1 MDVGLEGP
9 LKPSS
14 SSAAAVAEYKR
25 VQEALEP
32 PGHCCEA
39 VLFGKLEF
47 IWLESP
53 SKPPRGRL
61 LQQLQRKLFQAQLM
75 DCICKWHPA
84 EFTHP
89 GEADPLHYFSLLLF
103 FGLAALAWLW
113 FTVAGGNESAAT
125 VDFLARETYS
135 LWSKKSNRNRSGL
148 NDKPISDGI
157 NKGTKRSAAK
167 NNSNSELQFVIWP
180 SQGVPSQQVFIWDQ
194 GHGPQ

>member
-1 MDVGLEGP
+1 MSKHPSKHSEAMDVGLEGP

-53 SKPPRGRL
+53 SKPLRGRL
-61 LQQLQRKLFQAQLM
+61 LPQLQRKLFQAQLM

-89 GEADPLHYFSLLLF
+89 GEADPLHTSPSFCFLVLQPLPGYDSLSQEEMKVQQLLTF
-103 FGLAALAWLW
+103 
-113 FTVAGGNESAAT
+113 
-125 VDFLARETYS
+125 
-135 LWSKKSNRNRSGL
+135 
-148 NDKPISDGI
+148 
-157 NKGTKRSAAK
+157 
-167 NNSNSELQFVIWP
+167 
-180 SQGVPSQQVFIWDQ
+180 
-194 GHGPQ
+194 